1 MDERRKFSRILFDTP
16 ASLSCEGSQWKTRI
30 LDLSLNGALLE
41 APANFNPV
49 SDSLQ
54 LAFILPDS
62 DVEVQMQALIAHRK
76 PGLIGLTCQH
86 IDVESISHLRRMVE
100 LNIGDA
106 SLLNRELAHFIES
119 HEKGD

>member
-16 ASLSCEGSQWKTRI
+16 ASLSDGDHRWQTRI

-41 APANFNPV
+41 APAEFNAPAEPL
-49 SDSLQ
+49 SLS
-54 LAFILPDS
+54 FVLPES
-62 DVEVQMQALIAHRK
+62 DVEVTLQARVAHQK
-76 PGLIGLTCQH
+76 ANQIGLRCVH

-100 LNIGDA
+100 LNLGDA
-106 SLLNRELAHFIES
+106 SLLNRELEHFIES